1 MKKLSILLIAPAMA
15 GLLLGCNN
23 THKTD
28 SKATADTLNNMKDSV
43 YKKDVSITKDL
54 VMKVSHDDAR
64 FAVAA
69 ADGGQAEVALGQLA
83 SDKGTDAGVK
93 DFGKM
98 MVKDHSAANSKLIAL
113 AKKKGISLPA
123 SLSEF
128 GQKTKEKLTAKSG
141 KAFDRAYVDNMVEDH
156 QKDIQEFTDACK
168 SLKDPDLKAFA
179 NETLPVLKM
188 HLAAIQKVKAGLK

>member
-1 MKKLSILLIAPAMA
+1 MKNLSILLITPAIT

-43 YKKDVSITKDL
+43 SKKDVSITKEL

-83 SDKGTDAGVK
+83 SDKGNDSGVK
-93 DFGKM
+93 EYAAM
-98 MVKDHSAANSKLIAL
+98 MVKDHSVANEKLIAL

-128 GQKTKEKLTAKSG
+128 EQKTKDKLAAKSG
-141 KAFDRAYVDNMVEDH
+141 KDFDNAYVDDMVEDH
-156 QKDIQEFTDACK
+156 QKDIQEFTDASK
-168 SLKDPDLKAFA
+168 NLKDPDLKAFVT
-179 NETLPVLKM
+179 ETLPILKM